1 MGQASGGSDGGQ
13 SNIPRDVEYTSCV
26 GKNQIRKEVIMLD
39 YEPTG
44 VDPYEDD
51 LEGDDLPGWVY
62 ALSLAVV
69 SVICLVTA
77 PIAWVKR

>member
-1 MGQASGGSDGGQ
+1 
-13 SNIPRDVEYTSCV
+13 
-26 GKNQIRKEVIMLD
+26 MLD
-39 YEPTG
+39 NEPTG

-69 SVICLVTA
+69 SVICFVTA
-77 PIAWVKR
+77 PIAWLKR